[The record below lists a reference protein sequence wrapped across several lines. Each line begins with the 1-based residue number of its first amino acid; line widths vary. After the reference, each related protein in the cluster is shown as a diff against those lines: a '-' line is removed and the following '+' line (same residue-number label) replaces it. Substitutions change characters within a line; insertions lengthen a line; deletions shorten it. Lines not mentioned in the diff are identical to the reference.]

1 MGATRRRGVAR
12 RMPIVLMAAGAG
24 LALVVAGSAA
34 LARSPAAPHEPV
46 DAVPA
51 SLDLPW
57 HWQATVQ
64 ADPPGQ
70 AAILYG
76 GDALRGIDFFDAEG
90 KLAVV
95 GRTGATRLL
104 LYAGVDDITAGED
117 VHLSPDGRR
126 VAQAFLPDS
135 GTSADGMII
144 TDLETGRSVT
154 VPGSAGPGCCTPVAW
169 APDGNSLLATQSGDL
184 TWIDGLGMADQRFV
198 LLDLATGTST
208 VLGDYQPGHYVR
220 MASRGAFAPD
230 GAHLVLTEGSTVR
243 LVDRS
248 GATRWSR
255 DLGPRRYLAGVGAF
269 TPDGQRIVTVT
280 LDGCLQDCDEAALA
294 DRTWRFTYLD
304 ATTGADTTGPE
315 LAPVTGM
322 AVRALGWIQDRELAV
337 LRYQPARGTEKRA
350 AEGWDD
356 TGWWETG
363 HITLLGLGPGLTT
376 RTVLEPPDGVLT
388 LDVPADLLAAGRF
401 DGPPSHASFTPVRT
415 GVLLGYTAVSSVVW
429 LPLAVLLVLVPTILV
444 VRRRARRSA
453 TRVAGAPG

>member
-1 MGATRRRGVAR
+1 
-12 RMPIVLMAAGAG
+12 
-24 LALVVAGSAA
+24 
-34 LARSPAAPHEPV
+34 
-46 DAVPA
+46 
-51 SLDLPW
+51 
-57 HWQATVQ
+57 
-64 ADPPGQ
+64 
-70 AAILYG
+70 
-76 GDALRGIDFFDAEG
+76 
-90 KLAVV
+90 
-95 GRTGATRLL
+95 
-104 LYAGVDDITAGED
+104 
-117 VHLSPDGRR
+117 
-126 VAQAFLPDS
+126 
-135 GTSADGMII
+135 
-144 TDLETGRSVT
+144 
-154 VPGSAGPGCCTPVAW
+154 
-169 APDGNSLLATQSGDL
+169 
-184 TWIDGLGMADQRFV
+184 
-198 LLDLATGTST
+198 
-208 VLGDYQPGHYVR
+208 
-220 MASRGAFAPD
+220 
-230 GAHLVLTEGSTVR
+230 VLTEGSTVR